1 MRQSLFLSVLSR
13 RGEMTVRQRWLA
25 CGLMLA
31 VIAGC
36 SPKAPTPEDFRHV
49 LQVYFDGH
57 PICLPVAFKLPADVR
72 AADIVFRAPLDAL
85 VGAGL
90 VRMQTVQHQDVGTS
104 EAKRTVGMRHYEL
117 TDAGRAVVRPGRNR
131 FLGGSQICFA
141 RTNVVAVESISPPP
155 DQAISTRQARVT
167 FHYRLTDVAP
177 WTRRADVR
185 AAMPGIGNM
194 LASNSGT
201 ATDTLTLGD
210 HGWVRPDSQ
219 PFP

>member
-1 MRQSLFLSVLSR
+1 
-13 RGEMTVRQRWLA
+13 
-25 CGLMLA
+25 
-31 VIAGC
+31 
-36 SPKAPTPEDFRHV
+36 
-49 LQVYFDGH
+49 
-57 PICLPVAFKLPADVR
+57 
-72 AADIVFRAPLDAL
+72 
-85 VGAGL
+85 
-90 VRMQTVQHQDVGTS
+90 
-104 EAKRTVGMRHYEL
+104 MRHYEL
-117 TDAGRAVVRPGRNR
+117 TDAGRAVVRPGRDR

-155 DQAISTRQARVT
+155 DQALSTRQARVT
-167 FHYRLTDVAP
+167 FHYRLTGIAP